1 MHAQKNNYHASES
14 SQSSRAITAGKQ
26 HRTNYGLRV
35 MFARSELT
43 AVVKDEETP
52 LPLPFLIH
60 KANPSPRQ
68 ASSGGSAWQVSHT

>member
-1 MHAQKNNYHASES
+1 
-14 SQSSRAITAGKQ
+14 
-26 HRTNYGLRV
+26 

-68 ASSGGSAWQVSHT
+68 ASSGSSAWQVSHTWVMFRASVWTREQRGWSLKQKEFPMLIEA